1 MRQDFTDQELRNLV
15 EGEQFVWHWTPA
27 NGRSGGMLMGIR
39 DSLFEVGA
47 LAQGEFFLSA
57 KLYHRPTKFKC
68 EFIGVY
74 GPADHSRSASF
85 LQELEG
91 RVDNSQFPIMLMGDF
106 NLIRGAQDKNN
117 SNINWA
123 LVNLFN
129 DAIARWALLEVAR
142 TGAAYTWTNK
152 QTNPVR
158 SLLDRAFVS
167 PEWELRFPLARLTA
181 ETRIGS
187 DHTPLILDSG
197 ENASRRMARFAFE
210 NSWLVVPGFVEKV
223 KLWWAE
229 LLASNTNP
237 RDPIDVWHGQASG
250 LRQALKGWSANLGKD
265 RRVIKAEVLAHIQ
278 SLDRIADEQGLDE
291 GGWALRYHL
300 EDQLIQF
307 FSEEEEYWRQR
318 GKLRWTLQG
327 DANTKYFHAVANGR
341 RRRCHISSLRTE
353 DGEITDQQ
361 AITQH
366 VYDFYRALMGAEEP
380 KMLCLQQDFW
390 AAGARVTDQENEALL
405 RSFSM
410 EELEE
415 VLKDT
420 KTDTA
425 PGPDGFSVSF
435 FKHFWPGLRG
445 LVLQIVNG
453 FALGTVDVARLNF
466 GVLSLIPKVVGADS
480 IKQYRPIALIKVIF
494 KLVAKAYATRLSPV
508 AHRIVSQTQTA
519 FIKGRFIHDG
529 ALALHEI
536 LHEITSKNM
545 QAIVLKLDFEKA
557 YDRVNWDFLKEV
569 LLRKGF
575 SGAYMHRI
583 LQLINFHKSE
593 VLVLGAPQAEQ
604 ARVANLL
611 NCTQGTLP
619 FKYLGFP
626 LCDRRVTMAEMEPL
640 VNAVALKMEPWQGR
654 FMSSAARL
662 TLINACLS
670 NLPIYSMGLFLLSD
684 GTHEGFDRHR
694 CRFFWEGQGNK
705 MKYHMVAWED
715 ICKPKAQGGLGV
727 MNTKLMNLALMTKWI
742 WRMLTEDDSKLLWLQ
757 LLKAKYPV
765 DQFFSSTAVGGSPF
779 WHSLHK
785 LKAVF
790 KQGAR
795 FFPGSNSD
803 VRFWTDH
810 WTGEEALSVRYPR
823 LFQICADPEI
833 SIERAYEGDGWRI
846 FFRRSF
852 GQEETTLWQQ
862 LVQDLEDVVPSEGGD
877 KVLWKLEASGRFSV
891 KSLYNSLVQGPVSPL
906 GSAIWKGRIPTKIKI
921 FLWQMSRGRLPSNDQ
936 ILKRRGPS
944 DGLCALCGLPENVNH
959 IFFRCVLA
967 QFVWAGVRDML
978 GVTWNPSCFTTWERY
993 RSVVGAL
1000 QYLTLTR
1007 PDLSF
1012 AVNKAGDVDDR
1023 CSTSGFAVFVGPN
1036 LISWS
1041 SKKQPTVS
1049 RSSTEAEYK
1058 ALANGAAE
1066 AKWVDSLLKE
1076 LGVTKQRT
1084 PILWCDNLGATY
1096 LTANPVFQSR
1106 TKHIEIDFHFVR
1118 ERVAKGELDVRFI
1131 STNDQLYREVAST
1144 CSMFWL
1150 CGDVAAAFLLE
1161 QRVLGMLAISCG
1173 GTLFGMDN
1181 GGCCQWLVVAVEVSG
1196 RFMWN
1201 ALALTPDSDLEQLG
1215 VHLQKGD
1222 RLRPIFSSALDCGS
1236 SMPMCK
1242 GLLQVQG

>member
-1 MRQDFTDQELRNLV
+1 
-15 EGEQFVWHWTPA
+15 
-27 NGRSGGMLMGIR
+27 
-39 DSLFEVGA
+39 
-47 LAQGEFFLSA
+47 
-57 KLYHRPTKFKC
+57 
-68 EFIGVY
+68 
-74 GPADHSRSASF
+74 
-85 LQELEG
+85 
-91 RVDNSQFPIMLMGDF
+91 
-106 NLIRGAQDKNN
+106 
-117 SNINWA
+117 
-123 LVNLFN
+123 
-129 DAIARWALLEVAR
+129 
-142 TGAAYTWTNK
+142 
-152 QTNPVR
+152 
-158 SLLDRAFVS
+158 
-167 PEWELRFPLARLTA
+167 
-181 ETRIGS
+181 
-187 DHTPLILDSG
+187 
-197 ENASRRMARFAFE
+197 
-210 NSWLVVPGFVEKV
+210 
-223 KLWWAE
+223 
-229 LLASNTNP
+229 
-237 RDPIDVWHGQASG
+237 
-250 LRQALKGWSANLGKD
+250 
-265 RRVIKAEVLAHIQ
+265 
-278 SLDRIADEQGLDE
+278 
-291 GGWALRYHL
+291 
-300 EDQLIQF
+300 
-307 FSEEEEYWRQR
+307 
-318 GKLRWTLQG
+318 
-327 DANTKYFHAVANGR
+327 
-341 RRRCHISSLRTE
+341 
-353 DGEITDQQ
+353 
-361 AITQH
+361 
-366 VYDFYRALMGAEEP
+366 
-380 KMLCLQQDFW
+380 
-390 AAGARVTDQENEALL
+390 
-405 RSFSM
+405 
-410 EELEE
+410 
-415 VLKDT
+415 
-420 KTDTA
+420 
-425 PGPDGFSVSF
+425 
-435 FKHFWPGLRG
+435 
-445 LVLQIVNG
+445 
-453 FALGTVDVARLNF
+453 
-466 GVLSLIPKVVGADS
+466 VGADS

-583 LQLINFHKSE
+583 LQLVSGGQTAISINGEIGPFFRNKRGVRQGDPISPLLFDLVADALDGMLTRAKEAGHFAGVVPHLIEGGVSHLQYADDTIILIQNTQLGITNLKFLLICFELLSGMKINFHKSE

-833 SIERAYEGDGWRI
+833 SIERAYEDDGWRI

-978 GVTWNPSCFTTWERY
+978 GVTWNPSCFTTWERCIQNLNIKSK
-993 RSVVGAL
+993 RFLRVLFTAICWAL
-1000 QYLTLTR
+1000 WKIR
-1007 PDLSF
+1007 
-1012 AVNKAGDVDDR
+1012 NKF
-1023 CSTSGFAVFVGPN
+1023 TIEAVFP
-1036 LISWS
+1036 
-1041 SKKQPTVS
+1041 KQRDKDEPLLTQL
-1049 RSSTEAEYK
+1049 EAMLK
-1058 ALANGAAE
+1058 ALFDQTCAPPQPRQP
-1066 AKWVDSLLKE
+1066 S
-1076 LGVTKQRT
+1076 R
-1084 PILWCDNLGATY
+1084 PAT
-1096 LTANPVFQSR
+1096 
-1106 TKHIEIDFHFVR
+1106 
-1118 ERVAKGELDVRFI
+1118 
-1131 STNDQLYREVAST
+1131 
-1144 CSMFWL
+1144 
-1150 CGDVAAAFLLE
+1150 
-1161 QRVLGMLAISCG
+1161 
-1173 GTLFGMDN
+1173 
-1181 GGCCQWLVVAVEVSG
+1181 
-1196 RFMWN
+1196 
-1201 ALALTPDSDLEQLG
+1201 
-1215 VHLQKGD
+1215 
-1222 RLRPIFSSALDCGS
+1222 
-1236 SMPMCK
+1236 
-1242 GLLQVQG
+1242 